1 MGAAHLLNLGSDG
14 GRGHGHREG
23 LRKKSLV
30 ADRRVVSRVLVGAKF
45 NCSHEYMYAAGFE
58 FCCEQE

>member
-23 LRKKSLV
+23 AKKSLV
-30 ADRRVVSRVLVGAKF
+30 ADERGYTRPGGREVQLFS
-45 NCSHEYMYAAGFE
+45 
-58 FCCEQE
+58 

>member
-45 NCSHEYMYAAGFE
+45 SCSHEYMYAGRL
-58 FCCEQE
+58 